1 MTYEARRIGRV
12 EGLGEIYQVAA
23 PLDEQLAAFAKVGI
37 GSLAEPDEVARIR
50 LANLSNDSSRTN
62 VASIAVRDKKTI
74 LVRGALNPLRNPI
87 MAAAAVMAHRKGDH
101 FEMNSKIYE
110 AAEAVAK
117 EQDGMAPED
126 RDAIFVSQKGDFNL
140 TPKHDESRFMLG
152 KQNVPY
158 FEQKTTGGIPFY
170 GLSAKSKD
178 VAVVNYT
185 WFDDP
190 QCGSMLDCRYGDLD
204 YDSHAFGVLRSGEA
218 ELLERM
224 RRGN

>member
-1 MTYEARRIGRV
+1 MAYEARRIGRV

-23 PLDEQLAAFAKVGI
+23 PLDEQLAAFADVGI
-37 GSLAEPDEVARIR
+37 DFVEPDEVAQVR
-50 LANLSNDSSRTN
+50 LAGVSDDYSRTN
-62 VASIAVRDKKTI
+62 VAPIAVKGGRTI
-74 LVRGALNPLRNPI
+74 LVRGALNPLRNPL
-87 MAAAAVMAHRKGDH
+87 MAAVAVMAHRKGNY
-101 FEMNSKIYE
+101 FKMNSEIYE

-185 WFDDP
+185 WFYDP
-190 QCGSMLDCRYGDLD
+190 QGGS
-204 YDSHAFGVLRSGEA
+204 
-218 ELLERM
+218 
-224 RRGN
+224 